1 MNERPSQAVVADSA
15 TPVQRGGLL
24 NPKLQP
30 RAISRSTSVS
40 LDILRAAAA
49 LTVFLHHANWLHLD
63 GGGLFMFDREVGH
76 SAVVIFFVLSGF
88 VIAATMDRTR
98 SGADYA
104 IKRASRIYSVAVP
117 ALLLTFAIDLVS
129 AQFGFAGSANYEL
142 RRPWLYM
149 GLHLLFAG
157 DLWSLGI
164 SAFSDHPYWSLNY
177 EVWYYV
183 AFGVAV
189 FMRGA
194 PRSVALSLVL
204 VVMGPKLW
212 LLFPIWL
219 AGVGV
224 YRLQTRMVLPR
235 VAARLVAA
243 AAIALFIAFMSSGS
257 TEQVSAAGMTAAI
270 AFIPFSLR
278 FSQWFLADY
287 GVGVLTVALIW
298 ALCSTDFA
306 IPRPVARIG
315 AFLAGFSFSLYLVH
329 YPIMHLLSQLLPD
342 YGPLAALLS
351 FALAIGFGA
360 VFEPQRDRLRR
371 LLIAAT
377 RRWQPS

>member
-1 MNERPSQAVVADSA
+1 MNERPSQAVVAESA
-15 TPVQRGGLL
+15 TLVQRGGLL
-24 NPKLQP
+24 NPKPQT

-219 AGVGV
+219 GGAAVFV
-224 YRLQTRMVLPR
+224 LQRRVLLPR
-235 VAARLVAA
+235 TAARVLVAVSVALGA
-243 AAIALFIAFMSSGS
+243 AFVVFRIGPVVDEFGLAVVS
-257 TEQVSAAGMTAAI
+257 TYA
-270 AFIPFSLR
+270 PFPLR
-278 FSQWFLADY
+278 FSQWFLGDY
-287 GVGVLTVALIW
+287 VLGVLTMALVYALGSAEVVLPRIVEVA
-298 ALCSTDFA
+298 ATS
-306 IPRPVARIG
+306 
-315 AFLAGFSFSLYLVH
+315 LAKVSFSLYVVH
-329 YPIMHLLSQLLPD
+329 HPLLQFFGALLPGQ
-342 YGPLAALLS
+342 GPVAT
-351 FALAIGFGA
+351 ALALGCSLGFGA
-360 VFEPQRDRLRR
+360 IFEPQRNRLRR
-371 LLIAAT
+371 VLMAAT
-377 RRWQPS
+377 TRFA